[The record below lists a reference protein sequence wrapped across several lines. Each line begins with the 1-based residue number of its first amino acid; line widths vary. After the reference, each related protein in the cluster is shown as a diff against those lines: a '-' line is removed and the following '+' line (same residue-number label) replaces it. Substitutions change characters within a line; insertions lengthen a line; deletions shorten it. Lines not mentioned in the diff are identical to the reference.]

1 MSGSKCHAIVV
12 SAKMSRNKS
21 LGLKVHEC
29 KSRNKCQ
36 RANVTSKIQV
46 SSYQKHKHNCH
57 EMLLANCQNKS
68 NFCSTSLG
76 YKLHEPFAYNAL
88 LLAVVLYFGVSQHC
102 RSVKNIAIK
111 IKKLLTE
118 IYIAIFCSTNLIRV
132 TQLINLLSPQNRKL
146 R

>member
-1 MSGSKCHAIVV
+1 MSIKLSKIECHEIVV

-76 YKLHEPFAYNAL
+76 YKLHEPFAYNGSRLCEVADL
-88 LLAVVLYFGVSQHC
+88 QHKTSIEKLNLNLAPNCH
-102 RSVKNIAIK
+102 RSTAPAI
-111 IKKLLTE
+111 L
-118 IYIAIFCSTNLIRV
+118 
-132 TQLINLLSPQNRKL
+132 QNRC
-146 R
+146 